1 MHIRCSRT
9 TAICWLPLLV
19 LPPIL
24 AGCTGEDEN
33 TPGMLAVDQALRNPQ
48 AFLAFVKLGMAVK
61 IAECHFTPDQARAL
75 AEVAEAQGPAIRADV
90 DAALAEANTA
100 AAKLSSVADSVVT
113 AEDPEEAV
121 GQAMME
127 LMAGTPAPPGGEGP
141 PPGAAPVDAFAERI
155 FGMFAPEGEG
165 AGIGPVL
172 DKHAAAVE
180 AILATMSGEQRVAAG
195 GASDGVE
202 RVLSMYSTGLPP
214 DEAAFEKGAPMEP
227 MGPPDEAEPA
237 DAEELEGVGEAGD
250 EGPPEGD
257 IAADKMAMKKA
268 GMKMKMQGMGDGE
281 PIDPILACTHAV
293 LRELGYEDPEAEPW
307 AVEIAQ
313 PIVEE
318 FMALPDDE
326 RSAQEGAFATR
337 LAAEIS
343 GDTEQL
349 AQRVR
354 RTLLAIA
361 GYQDSPELLA
371 KVAAR

>member
-1 MHIRCSRT
+1 MVVHIRCSRT
-9 TAICWLPLLV
+9 TAICWLSLLV
-19 LPPIL
+19 LTPIL

-100 AAKLSSVADSVVT
+100 AAKLSSIADSVVT

-127 LMAGTPAPPGGEGP
+127 LMAGAEAPAEGEGP

-172 DKHAAAVE
+172 DKHAAAVD
-180 AILATMSGEQRVAAG
+180 ALLATMGAEQRVAAAG
-195 GASDGVE
+195 LADGVV
-202 RVLSMYSTGLPP
+202 RVLSMYAQGAGPA
-214 DEAAFEKGAPMEP
+214 DEAVLDKGAPGEGDAGGEPPADDPPMEDP
-227 MGPPDEAEPA
+227 GRAMEAE
-237 DAEELEGVGEAGD
+237 
-250 EGPPEGD
+250 
-257 IAADKMAMKKA
+257 
-268 GMKMKMQGMGDGE
+268 Q
-281 PIDPILACTHAV
+281 PIDPIVACTNEVIVA
-293 LRELGYEDPEAEPW
+293 LGLDPQVEPW

-318 FMALPDDE
+318 FMALSDE
-326 RSAQEGAFATR
+326 ERPQQIDAFAKR
-337 LAAEIS
+337 LAAEVA

-349 AQRVR
+349 AQKAR

-361 GYQDSPELLA
+361 GYQDAPGLLA
-371 KVAAR
+371 TVAAR